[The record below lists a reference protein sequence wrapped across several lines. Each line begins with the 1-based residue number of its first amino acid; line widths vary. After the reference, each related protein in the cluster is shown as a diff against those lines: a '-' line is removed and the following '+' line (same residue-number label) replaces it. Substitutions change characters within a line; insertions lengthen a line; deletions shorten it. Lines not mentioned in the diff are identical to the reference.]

1 MGLCVPK
8 PQEQSL
14 PSSESYARVTD
25 AELQLRACSGTLT
38 ESQISALLATSQS
51 KAYESFQSRVNA
63 ALKPETRPMESKDFT
78 GLLGESR
85 AEAVNHFRSMFRRGK
100 AGENVPFPRIKD
112 CEAELLQL
120 CAQES
125 VMLAYCNTYRSFELC
140 SSVKRK
146 IVAEDLRTCNFSKAK
161 LLKTYDKEA
170 AGEYFSMCRCDLE
183 RLIDTRPTLTYES
196 VLTVLKKQTVADRE
210 ILRKER
216 QQAEALSSK
225 SVPELFSTSHSQDD
239 SESAGSYKAMQSRL
253 SLFDL
258 IDRMREEDGASP
270 EDFFTLQGKVVAVGP
285 IKKHRSAED
294 DPSFYPTPDSEGN
307 NCSQKA
313 VKFTLEESTE
323 ESLIDFLDPKMYQR
337 GLIEVN
343 QQA

>member
-8 PQEQSL
+8 PQEQPLS
-14 PSSESYARVTD
+14 SSESFARVTD
-25 AELQLRACSGTLT
+25 AELQLRVCSGSLT
-38 ESQISALLATSQS
+38 EGQISILLATAQS
-51 KAYESFQSRVNA
+51 RAYESFQGRVNT
-63 ALKPETRPMESKDFT
+63 ALKPETRPMDSKDFT
-78 GLLGESR
+78 GFLGESR
-85 AEAVNHFRSMFRRGK
+85 AEAANHFRSMFRRGK
-100 AGENVPFPRIKD
+100 AGENVPFPRIKQS
-112 CEAELLQL
+112 EVELLQL
-120 CAQES
+120 CARES
-125 VMLAYCNTYRSFELC
+125 VMFAYCNTYRSFVLC
-140 SSVKRK
+140 SNVKRK
-146 IVAEDLRTCNFSKAK
+146 IVEEDLKTSNFSKAK

-170 AGEYFSMCRCDLE
+170 AGEYFSMCRSDLE
-183 RLIDTRPTLTYES
+183 RLIDTRPSLTYES

-225 SVPELFSTSHSQDD
+225 SVPELFTTSHSQDD

-258 IDRMREEDGASP
+258 IGRMREEDGASP

-294 DPSFYPTPDSEGN
+294 DPLFYPPSDSEGN

-313 VKFTLEESTE
+313 VKFALEESTE
-323 ESLIDFLDPKMYQR
+323 ESLMDFSDPKMYQR